1 MKRLFTFI
9 GIFFT
14 VVSACAQ
21 GFVWIDTVHDFG
33 SFSEDIGLARCTFR
47 AVNASDNPIAVV
59 SARANCGC
67 THPEYPKNVIQP
79 GDTLKVSVAYDAKGR
94 PGRFEKKVYV
104 DTSDGISTTLRVKG
118 TVIGAPS
125 SLSGRYPVDAGKAR
139 FSTTVIPFG
148 ETLKGRVAQG
158 VVKGYNTTS
167 DYIEPYVEGLPKY
180 VDVNIRPE
188 KVPPG
193 EQFVV
198 SATVTTDRCPRW
210 GFVTDSL
217 FIVPDK
223 GSDKRVAVS
232 TVVIIR
238 EDFSRLT
245 PGERAKAP
253 HASLSEKSLDFGSF
267 NREDSP
273 AVMKFKVTNTGETPL
288 LIREISTPDKSLSIK
303 VSDSKVK
310 KHKSANVEVTFDPKS
325 LGSSELLNARIS
337 VITNDPDKPVQ
348 MVRIVGEPQ

>member
-1 MKRLFTFI
+1 MKRFLSLAV
-9 GIFFT
+9 GAL
-14 VVSACAQ
+14 VAVAAAAQ
-21 GFVWIDTVHDFG
+21 GFVWLDTVHDFG
-33 SFSEDIGLARCTFR
+33 SFSEDLGLVHCTFR
-47 AVNASDNPIAVV
+47 AVNVSDKPIAVV

-67 THPEYPKNVIQP
+67 THPEYPKAAIQP

-104 DTSDGISTTLRVKG
+104 DTGDGISTTLRVKG

-125 SLSGRYPVDAGKAR
+125 SLTGRYPVDAGKAR

-158 VVKGYNTTS
+158 VVKGYNGTPDTIVPS
-167 DYIEPYVEGLPKY
+167 VEGLPKY
-180 VDVNIRPE
+180 IDVNIRPE

-198 SATVTTDRCPRW
+198 SATVTTDRCQRW

-217 FIVPDK
+217 FIIPDA
-223 GSDKRVAVS
+223 GSDVRLPVS

-245 PGERAKAP
+245 PGQRAKAP
-253 HASLSEKSLDFGSF
+253 HAVIDNKSLDFGQF
-267 NREDSP
+267 ERTGEP
-273 AVMKFKVTNTGETPL
+273 AVQKFTIRNKGENPL
-288 LIREISTPDKSLSIK
+288 TIREVSCPDKSLKIK
-303 VSDSKVK
+303 VSETKLK
-310 KHKSANVEVTFDPKS
+310 KNKSAEVQVRFDPAA
-325 LGSSELLNARIS
+325 LGSAELLNARIT
-337 VITNDPDKPVQ
+337 VITNDPDNPVQ
-348 MVRIVGEPQ
+348 MVRVVGEPQ

>member
-1 MKRLFTFI
+1 MKRLFTLACA
-9 GIFFT
+9 FFA
-14 VVSACAQ
+14 VLAACAQ
-21 GFVWIDTVHDFG
+21 GFVWLDTVHDFG

-47 AVNASDNPIAVV
+47 AVNTSDKPIAVI

-67 THPEYPKNVIQP
+67 THPEYPKAAVQP

-104 DTSDGISTTLRVKG
+104 DTGDGISTTLRVKG

-125 SLSGRYPVDAGKAR
+125 SLSGRYPIDAGKAR
-139 FSTTVIPFG
+139 FSATVIPFG

-167 DYIEPYVEGLPKY
+167 DYIEPRVEGLPKY

-198 SATVTTDRCPRW
+198 SATVTTDRCSRW

-217 FIVPDK
+217 FILPDK
-223 GSDKRVAVS
+223 DSDTRVPVS

-253 HASLSEKSLDFGSF
+253 HASMSEKALDFGTFSR
-267 NREDSP
+267 NDSP
-273 AVMKFKVTNTGETPL
+273 ASLKFKITNSGENPL
-288 LIREISTPDKSLSIK
+288 LIREVSSPDKSLAIK
-303 VSDSKVK
+303 VSEMKVK
-310 KHKSANVEVTFDPKS
+310 KNKSANVIVTFDPQA
-325 LGSSELLNARIS
+325 LGNAELLNARIT
-337 VITNDPDKPVQ
+337 VITNDPDNPVQ
-348 MVRIVGEPQ
+348 MVRVVGEPQ

>member
-1 MKRLFTFI
+1 MKRLI
-9 GIFFT
+9 LSLVVVLGVLT
-14 VVSACAQ
+14 VSAQ
-21 GFVWIDTVHDFG
+21 GFVWLDTVHDFG

-47 AVNASDNPIAVV
+47 AVNTSDQPIAVV
-59 SARANCGC
+59 SAHANCGC
-67 THPEYPKNVIQP
+67 THPEYPKGAIQP
-79 GDTLKVSVAYDAKGR
+79 GDTLTVSVAYDAKGR

-104 DTSDGISTTLRVKG
+104 DTGDGILTTLRVKG

-139 FSTTVIPFG
+139 LSGAVLPFG

-158 VVKGYNTTS
+158 VLKGYNGTTETITPS
-167 DYIEPYVEGLPKY
+167 VTGVTEYI
-180 VDVNIRPE
+180 DVIIRPE

-198 SATVTTDRCPRW
+198 SATVTTDRCKHW

-217 FIVPDK
+217 FVVPDT
-223 GSDKRVAVS
+223 GSDIKVPVS
-232 TVVIIR
+232 TIVIIR

-253 HASLSEKSLDFGSF
+253 HATIDENLLDFGSF
-267 NREDSP
+267 ERMDSHKTL
-273 AVMKFKVTNTGETPL
+273 KFNISNTGENPL
-288 LIREISTPDKSLSIK
+288 IIREVSTPDKSLTVK
-303 VSDSKVK
+303 VKDSKVK
-310 KHKSANVEVTFDPKS
+310 KNKAASVEVTFDPEA
-325 LGSSELLNARIS
+325 LGNAELLNARIT

-348 MVRIVGEPQ
+348 MVRVVGEPQ

>member
-1 MKRLFTFI
+1 MKRLGFI
-9 GIFFT
+9 LIG
-14 VVSACAQ
+14 VLCSLVASAQ
-21 GFVWIDTVHDFG
+21 GFVWLDTVHDFG
-33 SFSEDIGLARCTFR
+33 SFSEDIGLAYCTFR
-47 AVNASDNPIAVV
+47 AVNTSDEPIAVL

-67 THPEYPKNVIQP
+67 THPEYPKEAVQP
-79 GDTLKVSVAYDAKGR
+79 GDTLKVRVAYDAKGR

-104 DTSDGISTTLRVKG
+104 DTGDGYSTTLRVKG
-118 TVIGAPS
+118 TVIGLPT
-125 SLSGRYPVDAGKAR
+125 SLVGRYPVEVGKNR
-139 FSTTVIPFG
+139 LSGSVMPFG

-158 VVKGYNTTS
+158 ILKGYNGTT
-167 DYIEPYVEGLPKY
+167 DTIVPAVKGVPKY
-180 VDVNIRPE
+180 MDVNIRPE

-198 SATVTTDRCPRW
+198 STTVTTDRCSNW

-217 FIVPDK
+217 IVIPDSRTDL
-223 GSDKRVAVS
+223 GATVS

-253 HASLSEKSLDFGSF
+253 HAEVSDKTLDFGSF
-267 NREDSP
+267 ARTGSP
-273 AVMKFKVTNTGETPL
+273 VTQHFNITNTGENPL
-288 LIREISTPDKSLSIK
+288 IIREISSPDKSLTVK
-303 VSDSKVK
+303 VSDTKIK
-310 KHKSANVEVTFDPKS
+310 KKKSAEVKVTFNPQA
-325 LGSSELLNARIS
+325 LGNSELLNARIT